1 MGNGTFSAKIR
12 AISITCLNAAIGA
25 IITLIITASWNYF
38 TSGNFTPFLKK
49 HYNGVI
55 IGKSIKGYVPKDGI
69 PYYDILVKKRARY
82 VDINL
87 NFFDDKFYKN
97 VGYIFIRIIPKSGQ
111 KASTTEVFYSVR
123 SDNHFRISKNFSRG
137 VYDVLIGFVFA
148 KDIDNDYPEV
158 YCCKNIEITAGY

>member
-1 MGNGTFSAKIR
+1 M
-12 AISITCLNAAIGA
+12 
-25 IITLIITASWNYF
+25 
-38 TSGNFTPFLKK
+38 
-49 HYNGVI
+49 
-55 IGKSIKGYVPKDGI
+55 
-69 PYYDILVKKRARY
+69 VKKRARY
-82 VDINL
+82 VDIDL
-87 NFFDDKFYKN
+87 IFFDDKFYKN